1 METVFDHNM
10 TEDEKKYLVD
20 SDFLKSYIH
29 LSFVKIPPIKI
40 LLFFI
45 TIEMM
50 QRKQKSML
58 TRLPMQ
64 LYVLSFGE
72 LFYILNKLLKSL
84 VFVFK
89 FSRCV

>member
-10 TEDEKKYLVD
+10 TEDEKNYLVA
-20 SDFLKSYIH
+20 SSFLKSYIH
-29 LSFVKIPPIKI
+29 LSFVKIAPIKI
-40 LLFFI
+40 LLFLI